1 MLQIRVQIFCEQ
13 ASLGGK
19 MKGKAVQY
27 HGNIAKDD
35 GQQLYQE
42 FFSLCQKEI
51 EVNSTSAG
59 SQHPVVHHGIYGNR
73 QALSVVTNGPF
84 THLFEF

>member
-59 SQHPVVHHGIYGNR
+59 SQHPVVHHGQQCSKVMRLLN
-73 QALSVVTNGPF
+73 SVLLV
-84 THLFEF
+84 

>member
-42 FFSLCQKEI
+42 FFSLCQ
-51 EVNSTSAG
+51 V
-59 SQHPVVHHGIYGNR
+59 
-73 QALSVVTNGPF
+73 
-84 THLFEF
+84 